1 VLATGNVIRPE
12 HLTLA
17 PVVEPPRAVRLTNLQ
32 TMERE
37 HVSKVLEAVNGHKAR
52 AARILGISR
61 PRLDRLLSKYDLTS
75 PSGASEE

>member
-1 VLATGNVIRPE
+1 
-12 HLTLA
+12 
-17 PVVEPPRAVRLTNLQ
+17 
-32 TMERE
+32 MERE

-75 PSGASEE
+75 PSVASEE